1 MRRRIGIVLLA
12 LGTVAGFRFGFAR
25 LGGYCPHGYGC
36 GGPGFYGHGRFGDG
50 RQNIEDRAADACVR
64 AAERVLAEHRTTPGT
79 PAPAAGA
86 PSPAPQAA
94 P

>member
-1 MRRRIGIVLLA
+1 MRRGIGIVLLA
-12 LGTVAGFRFGFAR
+12 LGTVAGFGFGFAR

-36 GGPGFYGHGRFGDG
+36 DGPGFYGHGRFGDG
-50 RQNIEDRAADACVR
+50 RRNIEDRAADACVR
-64 AAERVLAEHRTTPGT
+64 AAERVLAERRTTPGT